1 MPVESYVHRLRDG
14 KRATRRLGQAILA
27 LANSQHG
34 VVSRVQLRAL
44 GASAEMIDAWI
55 ASGRLIVVHRGVYA
69 VGHRVLSVEAQWM
82 AGVLAG
88 GEGAALS
95 HRAAGDLWQL
105 TGLRRALADVTVPR
119 RRRSRPGIHF
129 REHPLPADEVTTC
142 SGIPVTTV
150 ARTLLDLAAVVT
162 RARLEQAIGIAEARQ
177 LADSPSLGDLI
188 GRYPGRRG
196 MAALRAVLCESR
208 VEGGITRSE
217 LEVAFLEFLDRRRLP
232 KPEVNPVVALGT
244 RRLEVDCLWRSVRL
258 VVELDSRA
266 HHGDWEAAE
275 RDRSRDLSLAA
286 AGYRTARVT
295 WRRLHSDADGLEVEL
310 RAILASA
317 ARRRVAH

>member
-1 MPVESYVHRLRDG
+1 
-14 KRATRRLGQAILA
+14 
-27 LANSQHG
+27 
-34 VVSRVQLRAL
+34 
-44 GASAEMIDAWI
+44 MIDGWI
-55 ASGRLIVVHRGVYA
+55 ASGRLIVIHRGVYA

-88 GEGAALS
+88 GAGAALS

-105 TGLRRALADVTVPR
+105 TRLRRPLADVTVPR
-119 RRRSRPGIHF
+119 RRRSRPGICF
-129 REHPLPADEVTTC
+129 REHPLPADEVTER

-150 ARTLLDLAAVVT
+150 ARTLLDLAAVVS
-162 RARLEQAIGIAEARQ
+162 RARLEQAISIAEARR
-177 LADSPSLGDLI
+177 LGDSPSLGDLI
-188 GRYPGRRG
+188 RRYPRRRG
-196 MAALRAVLCESR
+196 VAQLRAVLRESR
-208 VEGGITRSE
+208 EAGGITRSE
-217 LEVAFLEFLDRRRLP
+217 LETAFLEFLDRRRLP
-232 KPEVNPVVALGT
+232 TPEVNATVSLGT
-244 RRLEVDCLWRSVRL
+244 RQFEVDCLWRSVGL

-295 WRRLHSDADGLEVEL
+295 WRRLHSDADGLDVEL

-317 ARRRVAH
+317 APRRVAR